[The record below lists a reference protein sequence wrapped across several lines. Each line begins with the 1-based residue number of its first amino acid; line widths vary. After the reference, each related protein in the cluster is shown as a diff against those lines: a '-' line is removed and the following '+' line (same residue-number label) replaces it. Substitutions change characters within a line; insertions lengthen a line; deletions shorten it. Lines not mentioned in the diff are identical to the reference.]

1 MKGLYIKDFKL
12 MMNQKMFFIVIAAI
26 SIFFTITQTNIFFVI
41 SYATFVAET
50 FVVSSISY
58 DEFNNGNA
66 FLFTLP
72 VTRTGYVKEKYLF
85 ATTLAIGAWLVT
97 TILSIVFVLIQGTE
111 VVILEWFLTAAMIL
125 LVALMMVLIIIPVQ
139 LRFGQNRGNVAMLL
153 VMGGAFAIGYLAVS
167 VLSNF
172 GIDVFALIDALNM
185 IGLSGLMMILLLI
198 VAIAGVI
205 SYLISCKIMAKKE
218 F

>member
-12 MMNQKMFFIVIAAI
+12 MMNQKMFFIVIAAMA
-26 SIFFTITQTNIFFVI
+26 IFFAVTQTNIFFVI
-41 SYATFVAET
+41 SYATFIAAM
-50 FVVSSISY
+50 FVISSISY

-85 ATTLAIGAWLVT
+85 AATLATGAWLAA
-97 TILSIVFVLIQGTE
+97 TILSIVVVFIQGTE
-111 VVILEWFLTAAMIL
+111 VIILEWFLTAAMIL

-139 LRFGQNRGNVAMLL
+139 LKFGQSKGNVAMLL
-153 VMGGAFAIGYLAVS
+153 VMGGAFAIGYLV
-167 VLSNF
+167 VSNF
-172 GIDVFALIDALNM
+172 GIDVFAMIDALST
-185 IGLSGLMMILLLI
+185 IGLSGLLMILLLM
-198 VAIAGVI
+198 VAGAGII
-205 SYLISCKIMAKKE
+205 SYLISCKIMTEKE

>member
-26 SIFFTITQTNIFFVI
+26 SIFFAINQTNIFFVI

-85 ATTLAIGAWLVT
+85 ATTLAAGTWLVT
-97 TILSIVFVLIQGTE
+97 TILSIAFVLIQGTE

-172 GIDVFALIDALNM
+172 GIDVFAVIDALSM

>member
-12 MMNQKMFFIVIAAI
+12 MMNQKMFFIVIAAMA
-26 SIFFTITQTNIFFVI
+26 IFFAVTQTNIFFVI
-41 SYATFVAET
+41 SYATFIAAM
-50 FVVSSISY
+50 FVISSISY

-85 ATTLAIGAWLVT
+85 AATLATGAWLAA
-97 TILSIVFVLIQGTE
+97 TILSIVVVFIQGTE
-111 VVILEWFLTAAMIL
+111 VIILEWFLTAAMIL

-139 LRFGQNRGNVAMLL
+139 LKFGQSKGN
-153 VMGGAFAIGYLAVS
+153 AIGYLVVS

-172 GIDVFALIDALNM
+172 GIDVFAMIDALST
-185 IGLSGLMMILLLI
+185 IGLSGLLMILLLM
-198 VAIAGVI
+198 VAGAGII
-205 SYLISCKIMAKKE
+205 SYLISCKIMTEKE

>member
-26 SIFFTITQTNIFFVI
+26 SIFFAITQTNIFFVI

-85 ATTLAIGAWLVT
+85 ATTLAAGTWLVT
-97 TILSIVFVLIQGTE
+97 TILSIAFVLIQGTE

-167 VLSNF
+167 VLSDF
-172 GIDVFALIDALNM
+172 GIDVFALIDALSM

>member
-12 MMNQKMFFIVIAAI
+12 MMNQKMFFIVIAAMA
-26 SIFFTITQTNIFFVI
+26 IFFAVTQTNIFFVI
-41 SYATFVAET
+41 SYATFIAAM
-50 FVVSSISY
+50 FVISSISY

-85 ATTLAIGAWLVT
+85 AATLATGAWLAA
-97 TILSIVFVLIQGTE
+97 TILSIVVVFIQGTE
-111 VVILEWFLTAAMIL
+111 VIILEWFLTAAMIL

-139 LRFGQNRGNVAMLL
+139 LKFGQSKGNVAM
-153 VMGGAFAIGYLAVS
+153 
-167 VLSNF
+167 F
-172 GIDVFALIDALNM
+172 GIDVFAMIDALST
-185 IGLSGLMMILLLI
+185 IGLSGLLMILLLM
-198 VAIAGVI
+198 VAGAGII
-205 SYLISCKIMAKKE
+205 SYLISCKIMTEKE

>member
-12 MMNQKMFFIVIAAI
+12 MMNQKMFFIVIAAMA
-26 SIFFTITQTNIFFVI
+26 IFFAVTQTNIFFVI
-41 SYATFVAET
+41 SYATFIAAM
-50 FVVSSISY
+50 FVISSISY

-85 ATTLAIGAWLVT
+85 AATLATGAWLAA
-97 TILSIVFVLIQGTE
+97 TILSIVVVFIQGTE
-111 VVILEWFLTAAMIL
+111 VIILEWFLTAAI
-125 LVALMMVLIIIPVQ
+125 MMVLIIIPVQ
-139 LRFGQNRGNVAMLL
+139 LKFGQSKGNVAMLL
-153 VMGGAFAIGYLAVS
+153 VMGGAFAIGYLVVS

-172 GIDVFALIDALNM
+172 GIDVFAMIDALST
-185 IGLSGLMMILLLI
+185 IGLSGLLMILLLM
-198 VAIAGVI
+198 VAGAGII
-205 SYLISCKIMAKKE
+205 SYLISCKIMTEKE

>member
-172 GIDVFALIDALNM
+172 GIDVFALIDALSM

>member
-12 MMNQKMFFIVIAAI
+12 MMNQKMFFIVIAAMA
-26 SIFFTITQTNIFFVI
+26 IFFAVTQTNIFFVI
-41 SYATFVAET
+41 SYATFIAAM
-50 FVVSSISY
+50 FVISSISY

-85 ATTLAIGAWLVT
+85 AATLATGAWLAA
-97 TILSIVFVLIQGTE
+97 TILSIVVVFIQGTE
-111 VVILEWFLTAAMIL
+111 VIILEWFLTAAMIL

-139 LRFGQNRGNVAMLL
+139 LKFGQSKGNVAMLL
-153 VMGGAFAIGYLAVS
+153 VMGGYLVVS

-172 GIDVFALIDALNM
+172 GIDVFAMIDALST
-185 IGLSGLMMILLLI
+185 IGLSGLLMILLLM
-198 VAIAGVI
+198 VAGAGII
-205 SYLISCKIMAKKE
+205 SYLISCKIMTEKE

>member
-12 MMNQKMFFIVIAAI
+12 MMNQKMFFIVIAAMA
-26 SIFFTITQTNIFFVI
+26 IFFAVTQTNIFFVI
-41 SYATFVAET
+41 SYATFIAAM
-50 FVVSSISY
+50 FVISSISY

-85 ATTLAIGAWLVT
+85 AATLATGAWLAA
-97 TILSIVFVLIQGTE
+97 TILSIVVIQGTE
-111 VVILEWFLTAAMIL
+111 VIILEWFLTAAMIL

-139 LRFGQNRGNVAMLL
+139 LKFGQSKGNVAMLL
-153 VMGGAFAIGYLAVS
+153 VMGGAFAIGYLVVS

-172 GIDVFALIDALNM
+172 GIDVFAMIDALST
-185 IGLSGLMMILLLI
+185 IGLSGLLMILLLM
-198 VAIAGVI
+198 VAGAGII
-205 SYLISCKIMAKKE
+205 SYLISCKIMTEKE

>member
-12 MMNQKMFFIVIAAI
+12 MMNQKMFFIVIAAMA
-26 SIFFTITQTNIFFVI
+26 IFFAVTQTNIFFVI
-41 SYATFVAET
+41 SYATFIAAM
-50 FVVSSISY
+50 FVISSISY

-85 ATTLAIGAWLVT
+85 AATLATGAWLAA
-97 TILSIVFVLIQGTE
+97 TILSIVVVFIQGTE
-111 VVILEWFLTAAMIL
+111 VIILEWFLTAAMIL

-139 LRFGQNRGNVAMLL
+139 LKFGQSKGNVAMLL
-153 VMGGAFAIGYLAVS
+153 VMGGAFAIGYL

-172 GIDVFALIDALNM
+172 GIDVFAMIDALST
-185 IGLSGLMMILLLI
+185 IGLSGLLMILLLM
-198 VAIAGVI
+198 VAGAGII
-205 SYLISCKIMAKKE
+205 SYLISCKIMTEKE

>member
-12 MMNQKMFFIVIAAI
+12 MMNQKMFFIVIAAMA
-26 SIFFTITQTNIFFVI
+26 IFFAVTQTNIFFVI
-41 SYATFVAET
+41 SYATFIAAM
-50 FVVSSISY
+50 FVISSISY

-85 ATTLAIGAWLVT
+85 AATLATGAWLAA
-97 TILSIVFVLIQGTE
+97 
-111 VVILEWFLTAAMIL
+111 ILEWFLTAAMIL

-139 LRFGQNRGNVAMLL
+139 LKFGQSKGNVAMLL
-153 VMGGAFAIGYLAVS
+153 VMGGAFAIGYLVVS

-172 GIDVFALIDALNM
+172 GIDVFAMIDALST
-185 IGLSGLMMILLLI
+185 IGLSGLLMILLLM
-198 VAIAGVI
+198 VAGAGII
-205 SYLISCKIMAKKE
+205 SYLISCKIMTEKE